1 LTRVP
6 LIYRIHMLCGMTVF
20 LLFPFTRLVHIWTV
34 PFNYL
39 TRRYQIVRGRRTA

>member
-1 LTRVP
+1 
-6 LIYRIHMLCGMTVF
+6 MFFGMTMF

-39 TRRYQIVRGRRTA
+39 IRPYEVVRAKQRSI